1 MTASALFWTDSI
13 ASSRYNGMFAQ
24 SCWYSIFEDTSYKA
38 NIHFNNVTLG
48 NTGFLENA
56 NGVQPFVGL
65 LRNVNEDIEDIAQAC
80 LIVRFEFR
88 EMLWIDEKPEIA
100 MSC

>member
-1 MTASALFWTDSI
+1 MSASALFWTDSI
-13 ASSRYNGMFAQ
+13 ASIVQWAV
-24 SCWYSIFEDTSYKA
+24 C
-38 NIHFNNVTLG
+38 
-48 NTGFLENA
+48 TGFLENA

-88 EMLWIDEKPEIA
+88 EIVWIDEKPEIA